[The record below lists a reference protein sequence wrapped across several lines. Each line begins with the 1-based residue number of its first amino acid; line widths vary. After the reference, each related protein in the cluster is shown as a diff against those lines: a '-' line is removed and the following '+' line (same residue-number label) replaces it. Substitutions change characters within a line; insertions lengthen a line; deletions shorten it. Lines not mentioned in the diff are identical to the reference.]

1 MLRFRH
7 FSRRSLLRSGMAAG
21 LAGLDWRAA
30 GKATRGHLTHRPS
43 AYSVIPVVGDGRWI
57 WREPPENET
66 GYLEPRPYKLS
77 VGIRLEGSG
86 PASDLTS
93 TTTVPIE
100 YPEQKIDDV
109 QLKTSGCEAR
119 LRTLS
124 EGAGQLLLL
133 APGIERGQVVSAV
146 AEYHLTLFKQY
157 QAYDRERFPV
167 KQKVPAEVRK
177 SYLQDS
183 PGIQTR
189 SKPVR
194 ELAAELSAKRPPLK
208 HPWDLAKVFAEWVPA
223 NIKPQIGEY
232 TSVTAA
238 LDDRRG
244 DCEEMAGIFVALCRA
259 SNIPAR
265 LVWVPNHT
273 WAEFYLVDHDGE
285 GQWIPAHT
293 ACYSWFGFNGAH
305 ELVLQKGDRIL
316 MPERRKLLR
325 LLPDWIQFSGAAPR
339 VSFTAELVP
348 LQPESG
354 GDPGPGARRK
364 DEKGEWRV
372 FGDHALDRYVRR

>member
-1 MLRFRH
+1 MPQFR
-7 FSRRSLLRSGMAAG
+7 SLTRRSWLCSGMAAG
-21 LAGLDWRAA
+21 LAGIGWRAA
-30 GKATRGHLTHRPS
+30 AKVTRGDRMDRPR

-57 WREPPENET
+57 WREPPQDER
-66 GYLEPRPYKLS
+66 GYLEPRSYKLS
-77 VGIRLEGSG
+77 IGIQLEGSG
-86 PASDLTS
+86 SASDLTS
-93 TTTVPIE
+93 TTTVPVE
-100 YPEQKIDDV
+100 FPEQKIDDV

-119 LRTLS
+119 LRKLS
-124 EGAGQLLLL
+124 EGSGQLLLS
-133 APGIERGQVVSAV
+133 AAAIEIGQVVSAV
-146 AEYHLTLFKQY
+146 AEYRLTLFKQY

-167 KQKVPAEVRK
+167 KQQVPIEIRR

-194 ELAAELSAKRPPLK
+194 ELAAELTAKLPTLK
-208 HPWDLAKVFAEWVPA
+208 HPWDLAKAFADWVPA
-223 NIKPQIGEY
+223 NIRPQIGDY

-259 SNIPAR
+259 SGIPAR

-273 WAEFYLVDHDGE
+273 WTEFYLVDHDGAAH
-285 GQWIPAHT
+285 WVPAHT
-293 ACYSWFGFNGAH
+293 ACYPWFGFNGAH

-316 MPERRKLLR
+316 LPERRKLLR
-325 LLPDWIQFSGAAPR
+325 LLPDWTQFSGARPR
-339 VSFTAELVP
+339 VSYTAELVP
-348 LQPESG
+348 LPPESG

-364 DEKGEWRV
+364 DEKGEWGV
-372 FGDHALDRYVRR
+372 FGDHPLDRYLRR